1 MRKTVPIVLSTVLA
15 ASILGTPVVTSA
27 QTQDVKAET
36 AQNDSEQI
44 NLSNCRISFNNS
56 LSYGNQYIKGK
67 GPKTTD
73 FEVHN
78 GSGEKEDPKLY
89 SLIFFTY
96 TDNGNRK
103 ETNKVPTAAGEYY
116 VYAKANK
123 DSGATGITGYWNFRI
138 LEENDLEGMSLHV
151 ANSSIAY
158 TGKPIALNA
167 TLIDSNGNQVDKS
180 CYMLSYSDKNWN
192 KLDSVPVECGEYHV
206 NAKAIAGTGYTGQT
220 NIYYTIN
227 IVDTTDISFFNFYIN
242 QSAVIGGTEP
252 TFRSSLYCLSEN
264 GESVT
269 IDLKQGI
276 DYNVLGYCSDSEST
290 SYQPEPPTD
299 PGDYYAV
306 LQGAGSYKGTKKVHF
321 TVKAANDMAFC
332 HFNLDGG
339 FKVGDKLS
347 SADFPVYNSD
357 GSTVDPSEYRLVFT
371 HNGEEV
377 SGFPSEAGWYTVKAV
392 AVDGSNKVGETTEY
406 GLEIADPLDLSFLY
420 QTGSNDLIT
429 GYEPSFTI
437 TYRGE
442 SYYEQ
447 DKDFVIDHYESQSG
461 VNLGKNCP
469 DKAGFYIAIIVPA
482 KGSKLHG
489 TQSLSFTLR
498 DPLSLEGSRADYS
511 NAYQG
516 AILVGTK
523 PPLKITSKAGEVLS
537 DPDDYTFTY
546 YKNGKEFDSISEPGT
561 YQFIASATEGSG
573 LYGRSNNGNIDAI
586 DPADIS
592 NYHFYNCPSI
602 GDENSIDL
610 RVYYIDSEDTP
621 QQLSLDPSSEFDITK
636 VIDENGKNVGTSIP
650 SKPGEYTFTFKGK

>member
-78 GSGEKEDPKLY
+78 GSGEIVDPKLY
-89 SLIFFTY
+89 SLVFFTY
-96 TDNGNRK
+96 TNHGERK
-103 ETNKVPTAAGEYY
+103 ETDKVPTAAGEYY

-306 LQGAGSYKGTKKVHF
+306 LQGAGSYKGTNKVHF

-332 HFNLDGG
+332 HFNLEGG

-573 LYGRSNNGNIDAI
+573 LYGRSNSGNIDAI

-592 NYHFYNCPSI
+592 NYHFYNCPII

-621 QQLSLDPSSEFDITK
+621 QQLSLDPSSEFEIAK
-636 VIDENGKNVGTSIP
+636 VIDENGKDVGTSIP
-650 SKPGEYTFTFKGK
+650 SKPGE

>member
-78 GSGEKEDPKLY
+78 GSGEKVDPKLY
-89 SLIFFTY
+89 SLVFFTY
-96 TDNGNRK
+96 TNHGERK
-103 ETNKVPTAAGEYY
+103 ETDKVPTAAGEYY
-116 VYAKANK
+116 VHAKANK

-306 LQGAGSYKGTKKVHF
+306 LQGTGSYKGTNKVHF

-332 HFNLDGG
+332 HFNLEGG

-573 LYGRSNNGNIDAI
+573 LYGRSNSGNIDAI

-592 NYHFYNCPSI
+592 NYHFYNCPII

-621 QQLSLDPSSEFDITK
+621 
-636 VIDENGKNVGTSIP
+636 
-650 SKPGEYTFTFKGK
+650 

>member
-1 MRKTVPIVLSTVLA
+1 M
-15 ASILGTPVVTSA
+15 
-27 QTQDVKAET
+27 
-36 AQNDSEQI
+36 
-44 NLSNCRISFNNS
+44 
-56 LSYGNQYIKGK
+56 SYGNQYIKGK

-78 GSGEKEDPKLY
+78 GSGEKVDPKLY
-89 SLIFFTY
+89 SLVFFTY
-96 TDNGNRK
+96 TNHGERK
-103 ETNKVPTAAGEYY
+103 ETDKVPTAAGEYY

-180 CYMLSYSDKNWN
+180 CYMLSYSDNNWN

-306 LQGAGSYKGTKKVHF
+306 LQGAGSYKGTNKVHF

-332 HFNLDGG
+332 HFNLEGG

-573 LYGRSNNGNIDAI
+573 LYGRSNSGNIDAI

-592 NYHFYNCPSI
+592 NYHFYNCPII

-610 RVYYIDSEDTP
+610 RAFLRQDP
-621 QQLSLDPSSEFDITK
+621 QQAHPGSSYPLPSIR
-636 VIDENGKNVGTSIP
+636 
-650 SKPGEYTFTFKGK
+650 SKHSYQRSQHTT

>member
-1 MRKTVPIVLSTVLA
+1 
-15 ASILGTPVVTSA
+15 
-27 QTQDVKAET
+27 
-36 AQNDSEQI
+36 
-44 NLSNCRISFNNS
+44 
-56 LSYGNQYIKGK
+56 
-67 GPKTTD
+67 
-73 FEVHN
+73 
-78 GSGEKEDPKLY
+78 
-89 SLIFFTY
+89 
-96 TDNGNRK
+96 
-103 ETNKVPTAAGEYY
+103 
-116 VYAKANK
+116 
-123 DSGATGITGYWNFRI
+123 
-138 LEENDLEGMSLHV
+138 
-151 ANSSIAY
+151 
-158 TGKPIALNA
+158 
-167 TLIDSNGNQVDKS
+167 
-180 CYMLSYSDKNWN
+180 
-192 KLDSVPVECGEYHV
+192 
-206 NAKAIAGTGYTGQT
+206 
-220 NIYYTIN
+220 
-227 IVDTTDISFFNFYIN
+227 
-242 QSAVIGGTEP
+242 
-252 TFRSSLYCLSEN
+252 
-264 GESVT
+264 
-269 IDLKQGI
+269 
-276 DYNVLGYCSDSEST
+276 
-290 SYQPEPPTD
+290 
-299 PGDYYAV
+299 
-306 LQGAGSYKGTKKVHF
+306 
-321 TVKAANDMAFC
+321 MAFC
-332 HFNLDGG
+332 HFNLEGG

-357 GSTVDPSEYRLVFT
+357 GSTVDRSEYRLVFT

-537 DPDDYTFTY
+537 DPDDYTLTY

-573 LYGRSNNGNIDAI
+573 LYGRSNSGNIDAI

-592 NYHFYNCPSI
+592 NYHFYNCPII

-621 QQLSLDPSSEFDITK
+621 QQLSLDPSSEFEIAK
-636 VIDENGKNVGTSIP
+636 VIDENGKNVGTSHPNLVNIHSRLRARETTTERSR
-650 SKPGEYTFTFKGK
+650 SK

>member
-78 GSGEKEDPKLY
+78 GSGEKVDPKLY
-89 SLIFFTY
+89 SLVFFTY
-96 TDNGNRK
+96 TNHGERK
-103 ETNKVPTAAGEYY
+103 ETDKVPTAAGEYY

-167 TLIDSNGNQVDKS
+167 TLIDSNGNQVDNS

-306 LQGAGSYKGTKKVHF
+306 LQGAGSYKGTNKVHF

-332 HFNLDGG
+332 HFNLEGG

-447 DKDFVIDHYESQSG
+447 DKDFVIDH
-461 VNLGKNCP
+461 
-469 DKAGFYIAIIVPA
+469 
-482 KGSKLHG
+482 
-489 TQSLSFTLR
+489 
-498 DPLSLEGSRADYS
+498 
-511 NAYQG
+511 
-516 AILVGTK
+516 
-523 PPLKITSKAGEVLS
+523 
-537 DPDDYTFTY
+537 
-546 YKNGKEFDSISEPGT
+546 
-561 YQFIASATEGSG
+561 
-573 LYGRSNNGNIDAI
+573 
-586 DPADIS
+586 
-592 NYHFYNCPSI
+592 
-602 GDENSIDL
+602 
-610 RVYYIDSEDTP
+610 
-621 QQLSLDPSSEFDITK
+621 
-636 VIDENGKNVGTSIP
+636 
-650 SKPGEYTFTFKGK
+650 